1 MMSSSRF
8 VLRSHVLIER
18 NHQTEDVTLVDGH
31 TGTICSCN
39 ATAAVLLHQ
48 LEGEATQEEMA
59 TALLT
64 EFDVSEAAARRD
76 VGRFLES
83 LSSMGIVELR
93 EEEGDEI
100 ARRKLAVA

>member
-1 MMSSSRF
+1 MMSSGRF

-18 NHQTEDVTLVDGH
+18 NPQTEDVTLVDGH

-39 ATAAVLLHQ
+39 ATAAVLLLQ
-48 LEGEATQEEMA
+48 LEGDATQEEMA
-59 TALLT
+59 VALQT
-64 EFDVSEAAARRD
+64 EFDVTDAVARRD

-93 EEEGDEI
+93 EVKQDEI
-100 ARRKLAVA
+100 ARRNLAVA

>member
-1 MMSSSRF
+1 MMSSGRF

-18 NHQTEDVTLVDGH
+18 NHQTGDVILVDGQ
-31 TGTICSCN
+31 TGAICSCN
-39 ATAAVLLHQ
+39 ATAAVLLLQ
-48 LEGEATQEEMA
+48 LEGDVTEEEMA
-59 TALLT
+59 VTLLA

-83 LSSMGIVELR
+83 LSSMGIVESR
-93 EEEGDEI
+93 EKEGDEI